1 MNIIASVSTTSRP
14 SSTASMKLVVSVF
27 WISCT
32 AEKRDQIQIQLA
44 GALQGVIS
52 QRLLPAEGGGRVAA
66 YEVLMANEAV
76 RNLLREGKT
85 RQLRNVMISGQ
96 QEGMQTIEMD
106 LARLV
111 GSGII
116 SFETAAEISAYPKE
130 ILTLA
135 ATQKA
140 QLQAQATILAGQ
152 AASTGSGQLV
162 GR

>member
-1 MNIIASVSTTSRP
+1 
-14 SSTASMKLVVSVF
+14 
-27 WISCT
+27 
-32 AEKRDQIQIQLA
+32 
-44 GALQGVIS
+44 
-52 QRLLPAEGGGRVAA
+52 
-66 YEVLMANEAV
+66 MANDAV

-116 SFETAAEISAYPKE
+116 SFETAAEVSAYPKE
-130 ILTLA
+130 IMTLA

-140 QLQAQATILAGQ
+140 QLQAQATIAAGQ
-152 AASTGSGQLV
+152 SGSTGSGQLV
-162 GR
+162 GQR

>member
-1 MNIIASVSTTSRP
+1 
-14 SSTASMKLVVSVF
+14 
-27 WISCT
+27 
-32 AEKRDQIQIQLA
+32 
-44 GALQGVIS
+44 
-52 QRLLPAEGGGRVAA
+52 VAA

-116 SFETAAEISAYPKE
+116 SFETAAESSAYPKE
-130 ILTLA
+130 IMALA

-140 QLQAQATILAGQ
+140 QIQAQATIASGQ
-152 AASTGSGQLV
+152 TGSTGSGQLV
-162 GR
+162 GSR